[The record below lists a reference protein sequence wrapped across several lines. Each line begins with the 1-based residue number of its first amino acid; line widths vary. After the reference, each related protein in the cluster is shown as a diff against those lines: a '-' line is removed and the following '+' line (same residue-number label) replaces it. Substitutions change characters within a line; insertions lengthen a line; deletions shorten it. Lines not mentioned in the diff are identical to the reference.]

1 MKPITIFSWGYWGW
15 GTATKQLLK
24 AVASVEAERGFEPPV
39 FIDVR
44 WNRSVRAPGFNGG
57 AFEKLC
63 GKDGYCWMKSLGNRA
78 ISDDGARRI
87 QIADPLAA
95 HELLYRALDAVDQGR
110 RAVFFCS
117 CSRPKRND
125 LGRCHR
131 TDVARLVLNVATRRS
146 IPVEVVEW
154 PGGKPR
160 QFELDVK
167 AQAFEAVA
175 RGRQSIPLG
184 TRPDLSE
191 VAGLPWGTVLKLR
204 CRNSLATALVGPAL
218 YERKQ
223 WVLPIIDGPFESD
236 STLSQLKQRAPS
248 LRRRFGYEPQFSM

>member
-15 GTATKQLLK
+15 GTATKQLLR
-24 AVASVEAERGFEPPV
+24 AVASVEAERGFEPPL

-63 GKDGYCWMKSLGNRA
+63 GEDGYRWMKSLGNRA

-87 QIADPLAA
+87 RIADPLAA
-95 HELLYRALDAVDQGR
+95 HELLYRALDADQQHR
-110 RAVFFCS
+110 RVIFFCN
-117 CSRPKRND
+117 CPDPR
-125 LGRCHR
+125 RCHR
-131 TDVARLVLNVATRRS
+131 WEVARLVLSVASKRD
-146 IPVEVVEW
+146 IPVEIVEW
-154 PGGKPR
+154 PGGTPR
-160 QFELDVK
+160 QFELNVK
-167 AQAFEAVA
+167 AQVCDAVA

-184 TRPDLSE
+184 SRPELAV

-204 CRNSLATALVGPAL
+204 CRDSSTTALVGPAL

-223 WVLPIIDGPFESD
+223 WMLPIIEGPFESD
-236 STLSQLKQRAPS
+236 TTLGQLKQRAAL

>member
-15 GTATKQLLK
+15 GTATNHLLK

-63 GKDGYCWMKSLGNRA
+63 GEDSYRWIKSLGNRA
-78 ISDDGARRI
+78 ISDDGAKRI

-95 HELLYRALDAVDQGR
+95 HELLYRAMDAADQGR
-110 RAVFFCS
+110 RVVFFCS
-117 CSRPKRND
+117 CSRPKRNE

-146 IPVEVVEW
+146 IPIEVVEW

-167 AQAFEAVA
+167 PQIFDSVA
-175 RGRQSIPLG
+175 RGRQSISLG
-184 TRPDLSE
+184 SRPDLTE
-191 VAGLPWGTVLKLR
+191 VAGLPWGTILTLGCKE
-204 CRNSLATALVGPAL
+204 SSTSALVGPAV

-223 WVLPIIDGPFESD
+223 WVLPIIEGPFESD
-236 STLSQLKQRAPS
+236 TSISHLKQRAATF
-248 LRRRFGYEPQFSM
+248 RKRVGYDPQFSM